1 MRQEHVGAAIPT
13 DFLRASPRKY
23 RGVPDPGTPVVPM
36 PLHRIVVGW
45 VMDNTLTENRE
56 QLQDNREQFG

>member
-23 RGVPDPGTPVVPM
+23 RGVPAPRNPRGSYATA
-36 PLHRIVVGW
+36 
-45 VMDNTLTENRE
+45 
-56 QLQDNREQFG
+56 